1 MTSDQKNTLQE
12 MCERYNVT
20 PRALR
25 YYEYIELLSPERV
38 GRKRLYG
45 PREHARL
52 TLILRARR
60 MEFPLEDVRQWLSL
74 YDGSEQNT
82 KQMEML
88 VERAHEQVGVL
99 KSRIEALQSAI
110 EELQA
115 FEAWAAEKLS
125 KT

>member
-1 MTSDQKNTLQE
+1 MTTAPKSTLQE

-25 YYEYIELLSPERV
+25 YYEYIELLSPEKV

-60 MEFPLEDVRQWLSL
+60 MEFPLEDVRKWLSL
-74 YDGSEQNT
+74 YNGSDKNT
-82 KQMEML
+82 EQMEML
-88 VERAHEQVGVL
+88 VERAHEQVAVL
-99 KSRIEALQSAI
+99 KSRIETLQSAI
-110 EELQA
+110 EELLQ
-115 FEAWAAEKLS
+115 FEVWATEKLAES
-125 KT
+125 